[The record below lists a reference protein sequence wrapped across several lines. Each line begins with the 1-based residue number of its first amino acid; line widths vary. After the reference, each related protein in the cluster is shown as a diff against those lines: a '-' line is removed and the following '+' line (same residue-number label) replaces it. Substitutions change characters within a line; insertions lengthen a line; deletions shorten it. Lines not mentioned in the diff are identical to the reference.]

1 MSGKKNRVKEKRV
14 QRLRVYYSYSSAVLI
29 RAGDIELNP
38 GPSQIS
44 THNEIPVL
52 VTARRAICKELTPSR
67 TIENLI
73 PIYHNVAQNRS
84 LISTLPLILV
94 LMNVRSIMSKSASFI
109 EYVRDSD
116 ADLIALTETWLTV
129 DDTAASLEIVPN
141 GYKLI
146 NHPRVKCKGGR
157 IALLHTDNFSVMN
170 IKRVEESSFEISE
183 LSIKFEYLSF
193 TIFDQPFSHG

>member
-1 MSGKKNRVKEKRV
+1 MDV
-14 QRLRVYYSYSSAVLI
+14 SSIKLKF
-29 RAGDIELNP
+29 
-38 GPSQIS
+38 
-44 THNEIPVL
+44 
-52 VTARRAICKELTPSR
+52 AI
-67 TIENLI
+67 
-73 PIYHNVAQNRS
+73 
-84 LISTLPLILV
+84 
-94 LMNVRSIMSKSASFI
+94 FI

-183 LSIKFEYLSF
+183 QSIKFEYLSF